1 MLCPCTIT
9 IYDLCAKMLN
19 NSQIRD
25 RSVSPKF
32 VEEESAVF
40 VMLRIRRAD
49 IMDIYLSIVLSVSV
63 FVMITLGNN

>member
-1 MLCPCTIT
+1 
-9 IYDLCAKMLN
+9 MLN